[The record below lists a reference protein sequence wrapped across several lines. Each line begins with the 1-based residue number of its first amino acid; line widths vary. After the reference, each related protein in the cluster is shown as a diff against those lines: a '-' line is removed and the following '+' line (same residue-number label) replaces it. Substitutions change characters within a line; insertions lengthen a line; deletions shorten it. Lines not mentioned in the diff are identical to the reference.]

1 MVGWSFKNIERAGMD
16 REVKD
21 DTGMSDKS
29 FVRPIAD
36 EIAKWPSP
44 LEETLFGTAEP
55 AVISQIITRHVLA
68 ACGAQAVKVIFYRRG
83 VGAVFGLNLVDRRR
97 VVVKVHRTD
106 LVGETLPARSKVQH
120 HLASRGLPV
129 PRPLAEPTR
138 LANGIATIEEYL
150 DEGELSDS
158 RLPGMID
165 SFALGLHSF
174 IAVASELVGSVDL
187 PLAWPLGL
195 TEDRLWPTPHDLRFD
210 FSAPGGEW
218 IDDLGRTAR
227 EQLAKLDGGEVVIT
241 HADWRAEHLRF
252 KGSELAT
259 IYDMDSTALSREP
272 YAVGS
277 TAHSFSTNWADA
289 TKHSIP
295 SPAESV
301 AFVRAYERARQR
313 QFSIEE
319 LAAVEAAYKYILAYS
334 ARCEHSDRVLGLF
347 PDKGNNGWR
356 GLLRK
361 ATATPLFSQE

>member
-1 MVGWSFKNIERAGMD
+1 
-16 REVKD
+16 
-21 DTGMSDKS
+21 MSDERLI
-29 FVRPIAD
+29 RPIAD
-36 EIAKWPSP
+36 EIAKWPSR
-44 LEETLFGTAEP
+44 LEETLFGTADP
-55 AVISQIITRHVLA
+55 AIISEIINRHALE
-68 ACGAQAVKVIFYRRG
+68 ACGAQARKVIFYRRG
-83 VGAVFGLNLVDRRR
+83 VGAVFGLSLVDRRR
-97 VVVKVHRTD
+97 IVVKVHRID

-120 HLASRGLPV
+120 HLATRGLPV

-138 LANGIATIEEYL
+138 LVNGIATIEEYL
-150 DEGELSDS
+150 DEGELSNS

-195 TEDRLWPTPHDLRFD
+195 AEDRLWPPTPHDLRFD
-210 FSAPGGEW
+210 FSAPRGDW
-218 IDDLGRTAR
+218 IDDVARTAR
-227 EQLAKLDGGEVVIT
+227 EQLDKLDGGEEVIT

-252 KGSELAT
+252 KGGQLAA

-272 YAVGS
+272 CAVGS
-277 TAHSFSTNWADA
+277 TAHSFSTNWADP

-319 LAAVEAAYKYILAYS
+319 LAVVEAAYKYILAYS
-334 ARCEHSDRVLGLF
+334 ARCEHSDTVLGFF